1 MVTSCLIDPG
11 LILYILLGAIVGI
24 VYSLRRIFRLE
35 KLILAIDEKMEN
47 RLAKK
52 QMKAKRKKSRRWN
65 FFYFFI
71 FYKQTF

>member
-35 KLILAIDEKMEN
+35 KLILAIDEKMESQLV
-47 RLAKK
+47 RKGSSKK
-52 QMKAKRKKSRRWN
+52 KKSRR
-65 FFYFFI
+65 
-71 FYKQTF
+71 

>member
-11 LILYILLGAIVGI
+11 LILYILLVAIVGI

-52 QMKAKRKKSRRWN
+52 QMKAKRKKSRR
-65 FFYFFI
+65 
-71 FYKQTF
+71 